1 MLAQSSPWWTA
12 SLFASIELCRTQI
25 IHFLG
30 WILDARSA
38 CSSIIGCIS
47 GCISFELHKYI
58 FRYTQHMVVLWK
70 TYTNMISATEAISLL
85 LVGALWGCTNPFMRQ
100 GSIESKNTSTNMAQE
115 EGEKSLLSSLFRLAK
130 IKVWLP
136 YLINQ
141 LGSLLYYKQL
151 ASSNITLS
159 VPICNASAMVF
170 SCITSF
176 FLGER
181 VNQPGRAALGVILV
195 LIGVQICMYSSGE
208 IWVQRSKELLKGRSW
223 NS

>member
-1 MLAQSSPWWTA
+1 
-12 SLFASIELCRTQI
+12 
-25 IHFLG
+25 
-30 WILDARSA
+30 
-38 CSSIIGCIS
+38 
-47 GCISFELHKYI
+47 
-58 FRYTQHMVVLWK
+58 
-70 TYTNMISATEAISLL
+70 MISSTEAISLL

-100 GSIESKNTSTNMAQE
+100 GSIESKKTSTINTSQE
-115 EGEKSLLSSLFRLAK
+115 EGEESTSVLKSLFRLAK

-151 ASSNITLS
+151 ASSNLTLS
-159 VPICNASAMVF
+159 VPVCNATAMVF

-195 LIGVQICMYSSGE
+195 LLGVQICMYSSSE
-208 IWVQRSKELLKGRSW
+208 
-223 NS
+223 NSN